1 MLGNFLPNFISG
13 GEGDDELEGWEGN
26 DVLVGG
32 SGKDTFFF
40 AQGWGIDVIQDFNL
54 KEDTII
60 LMDSDFVTLDQN
72 TIVTELDSQGNLT
85 YVLDEY
91 SKLILYGINL
101 ADMSTNYLGDQTL
114 GSQLDNDKET
124 KETQNIQE
132 NFSTEVEAN
141 NSFSEANIPFL
152 TGIS

>member
-1 MLGNFLPNFISG
+1 MMKGGQPVPAVFFNVYKQENISENG
-13 GEGDDELEGWEGN
+13 PTHTWKN
-26 DVLVGG
+26 
-32 SGKDTFFF
+32 
-40 AQGWGIDVIQDFNL
+40 FNL

-124 KETQNIQE
+124 QETQNIQE
-132 NFSTEVEAN
+132 NVSTEVEAN
-141 NSFSEANIPFL
+141 NSFSTADI
-152 TGIS
+152 ISSGTTISGTLHSSSDMR

>member
-32 SGKDTFFF
+32 SGKNTFFF
-40 AQGWGIDVIQDFNL
+40 AQGWGVDVIQDFSL

-91 SKLILYGINL
+91 RNSSYMELI
-101 ADMSTNYLGDQTL
+101 
-114 GSQLDNDKET
+114 
-124 KETQNIQE
+124 
-132 NFSTEVEAN
+132 
-141 NSFSEANIPFL
+141 
-152 TGIS
+152 